1 MIVVSGDAMM
11 TRKRIGGSDNLTWP
25 CSGNNEI
32 FLKFNHI
39 TMKNINVETNL
50 LFLFVMLTI
59 GTAKSLTAVI
69 VFP

>member
-11 TRKRIGGSDNLTWP
+11 TRKRIGGSDNLTWL
-25 CSGNNEI
+25 
-32 FLKFNHI
+32 LKFNHI
-39 TMKNINVETNL
+39 TMKNIYVETNL